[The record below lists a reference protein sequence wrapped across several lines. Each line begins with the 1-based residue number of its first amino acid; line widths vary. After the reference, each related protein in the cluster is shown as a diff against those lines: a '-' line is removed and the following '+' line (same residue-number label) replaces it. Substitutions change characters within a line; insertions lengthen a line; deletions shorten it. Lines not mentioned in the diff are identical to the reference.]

1 MSYHYHSII
10 KISLKDCLILWVG
23 CSNFIILLFHSCQ
36 IVHKM
41 QKGIEFQA
49 LEFPCFWKFPL
60 QKLNI
65 CATILGTNHET
76 VNRVHSKDQISLVT
90 TTMQCSRRC
99 SLHSPLF
106 LGMQHH
112 STVNMLHFLRSS
124 TVKILSKAVPMRWG
138 TIASQILLQGKRTPI
153 APLRAS

>member
-23 CSNFIILLFHSCQ
+23 CSQFIILPFHSCQ

-41 QKGIEFQA
+41 QKVPAFQA
-49 LEFPCFWKFPL
+49 LEFPCFWKLPH

-65 CATILGTNHET
+65 CATVLGINHET
-76 VNRVHSKDQISLVT
+76 VNRVHAKDQIPLVT
-90 TTMQCSRRC
+90 TTMQCSRRR
-99 SLHSPLF
+99 SIHSPLF

-124 TVKILSKAVPMRWG
+124 TVKILFKAVPMWWG
-138 TIASQILLQGKRTPI
+138 TFASQILLQGKRTPI